1 MIEAED
7 HEALIEGNS
16 LLDSGDYAAA
26 EAAFEKAAKN
36 SGGNEFVEL
45 HAWGGLMEVYQMT
58 DNMVKFRQAFANYV
72 KTAQQLKHVYGP
84 LADNIARAQ
93 QMFEQ
98 LAQADPAK
106 IREHLTRYNLTNQEN
121 ISYDDFM
128 KSIKE
133 TREWF
138 PTNLEEPE
146 PKLPD
151 YLRRGYGG

>member
-1 MIEAED
+1 
-7 HEALIEGNS
+7 
-16 LLDSGDYAAA
+16 
-26 EAAFEKAAKN
+26 
-36 SGGNEFVEL
+36 
-45 HAWGGLMEVYQMT
+45 
-58 DNMVKFRQAFANYV
+58 MVKFRQAFANYV